1 MLLDYFCVKHLKM
14 IIDTHTHLFVKDFD
28 IDRAAVIKRAMDE
41 GVEKFVLPNID
52 SSSIKS
58 LKNTVDEYP
67 DEMLPLMGLHP
78 TSVKDNF
85 KEELALIKNTLD
97 TGKYFGV
104 GEIGIDLYWDKSFLK
119 QQQDAF
125 QTQLQ
130 WAKEKKLPVSIHIR
144 DAFNEVFEIVEQE
157 KSPDLKGVF
166 HCFTGTLAQ
175 ATHAIDLG
183 FHLGIGGVVTFKNG
197 KIDKILPEVPIENIV
212 VETDAPW
219 LAPTPFRG
227 NRNEPAYLRLI
238 IKKLAD
244 IYQMNEEELECMIY
258 HNSMDL
264 FL

>member
-1 MLLDYFCVKHLKM
+1 M
-14 IIDTHTHLFVKDFD
+14 IIDTHTHLFVADFD
-28 IDRAAVIKRAMDE
+28 IDRASVIKRAKDE

-52 SSSIKS
+52 SSTIEA
-58 LKNTVDEYP
+58 LKKTVKEYP

-78 TSVKDNF
+78 TSVKENY
-85 KEELALIKNTLD
+85 KEELAIIKHHLD
-97 TGKYFGV
+97 NKKYYGV
-104 GEIGIDLYWDKSFLK
+104 GEIGIDLYWDKSFLQ
-119 QQQDAF
+119 QQQDVF

-144 DAFNEVFEIVEQE
+144 NAFDEVFEIVEQE

-166 HCFTGTLAQ
+166 HCFTGTLTQ
-175 ATHAIDLG
+175 ATHAINLG

-197 KIDKILPEVPIENIV
+197 KIDKILPEIPLENIV

-219 LAPTPFRG
+219 LAPTPYRG
-227 NRNEPAYLRLI
+227 KRNEPAYIKLI
-238 IKKLAD
+238 IKKLAE
-244 IYQMNEEELECMIY
+244 IYQINEEELECIIY